1 MSAALADH
9 HDPVMTDH
17 LASGKP
23 ESAAKTRTARF
34 EEIDM
39 TADNEQVPSADA
51 PARAAS
57 QLRRGADSTSRVEP
71 GTDPVTGVNGRG
83 SSVPSVLVEGVV
95 KRFGATVALDGAGLE
110 VPAGMVFG
118 LLGPNGAGKTTLVR
132 ILATLLAPDA
142 GRAEVFGHDVAG
154 EPAAVRDLI
163 GLTGQFAAVDEL
175 LTGRENLEMFGRL
188 FKLSREDAR
197 RRAGELLERFDL
209 AQAAD
214 RPARTYSGGMRRRLD
229 IASSLLTR
237 PQVLFLDEPTT
248 GLDPRS
254 RNEIWAIVRELRR
267 EGTTILLT
275 TQYLE
280 EADQLADR
288 IAVIDRGKVIAEGTG
303 NELKDRVGGQ
313 ILEVELAS
321 AGQRDRA
328 QALLAG
334 VGCGEPQPDER
345 PDRLTLPAPRD
356 GLQLVEEAAAELRRA
371 QIGVSDIGLRR
382 PTLDDVFLQLTGA
395 PPSEDGGGPSP
406 RTRRRPRPQP
416 PEPDAPAP
424 RRPVLRL
431 RRPPL
436 RAVRSA
442 ITDTAVV
449 TGRNLRHF
457 IRQPDLLVFSTIQP
471 VLFVLLFVYVF
482 GGAIGR
488 SLPHGVAYVD
498 FLLPGVFV
506 QSVTFGA
513 SQTAVGLKEDLT
525 RGVVDRF
532 RSMPMARSAVLAGR
546 TVADLVRNIVV
557 IFLMIAVGYL
567 VGFRFLGGIAGAV
580 GCIAVV
586 AAFGFA
592 LSWIFAVVAL
602 TVRGAET
609 AQTAGF
615 VVIFPLVFA
624 SSVFVPVSTF
634 PDWLQAFATINPVTV
649 TADAAR
655 SLALFG
661 TTASLGA
668 AAAWIGGLL
677 AVFIPLSVWRYRQIS

>member
-1 MSAALADH
+1 MNGLA
-9 HDPVMTDH
+9 
-17 LASGKP
+17 
-23 ESAAKTRTARF
+23 
-34 EEIDM
+34 
-39 TADNEQVPSADA
+39 
-51 PARAAS
+51 
-57 QLRRGADSTSRVEP
+57 
-71 GTDPVTGVNGRG
+71 
-83 SSVPSVLVEGVV
+83 SSVPAVRVEGVV

-142 GRAEVFGHDVAG
+142 GQAEVFGRDVVR
-154 EPAAVRDLI
+154 EPAAVRELI

-188 FKLSREDAR
+188 FKLPGEQAR

-209 AQAAD
+209 APAAD

-254 RNEIWAIVRELRR
+254 RNEIWAVVRELRR
-267 EGTTILLT
+267 EGTTLLLT

-313 ILEVELAS
+313 ILEVELSS

-328 QALLAG
+328 QAVLAG

-345 PDRLTLPAPRD
+345 PDRLTLPAPRN
-356 GLQLVEEAAAELRRA
+356 GLQLVQEAAAGLRRA

-395 PPSEDGGGPSP
+395 PPGEDGGGPSP
-406 RTRRRPRPQP
+406 RTRRRPRPQQ
-416 PEPDAPAP
+416 PAP
-424 RRPVLRL
+424 NVSASGRRVLRL
-431 RRPPL
+431 RRPPAD
-436 RAVRSA
+436 AVRSA
-442 ITDTAVV
+442 STDTAVV

-457 IRQPDLLVFSTIQP
+457 IRQPDLLTFSTIQP
-471 VLFVLLFVYVF
+471 VIFVLLFVYVF
-482 GGAIGR
+482 GGAVGR
-488 SLPHGVAYVD
+488 SLPHGITYVD
-498 FLLPGVFV
+498 FLLPGIFV
-506 QSVTFGA
+506 QSVTFRA
-513 SQTAVGLKEDLT
+513 SQTAVGLSEDLE

-546 TVADLVRNIVV
+546 TVADLVRNIA
-557 IFLMIAVGYL
+557 IIGLMIAVGYL
-567 VGFRFLGGIAGAV
+567 VGFRFRGGAAGAV
-580 GCIAVV
+580 ACIAVV

-592 LSWIFAVVAL
+592 LSWIFAFVAL
-602 TVRGAET
+602 TVKGAEA

-624 SSVFVPVSTF
+624 SSVFVPVATM
-634 PDWLQAFATINPVTV
+634 PHWLQAFAKISPVTV

-661 TTASLGA
+661 TPASLGA
-668 AAAWIGGLL
+668 AAAWIAGLL
-677 AVFIPLSVWRYRQIS
+677 AVFIPLSVWRYRRMN

>member
-1 MSAALADH
+1 M
-9 HDPVMTDH
+9 
-17 LASGKP
+17 
-23 ESAAKTRTARF
+23 R
-34 EEIDM
+34 
-39 TADNEQVPSADA
+39 
-51 PARAAS
+51 
-57 QLRRGADSTSRVEP
+57 
-71 GTDPVTGVNGRG
+71 
-83 SSVPSVLVEGVV
+83 VEGVV
-95 KRFGATVALDGAGLE
+95 KRFGETVALDGAGLE

-132 ILATLLAPDA
+132 ILTTLLAPDA
-142 GRAEVFGHDVAG
+142 GRAEVLGHDVVREAG
-154 EPAAVRDLI
+154 AVRDLI

-188 FKLSREDAR
+188 FNMSREDAG

-237 PQVLFLDEPTT
+237 PRVLFLDEPTT

-254 RNEIWAIVRELRR
+254 RNEIWSIVRELRR
-267 EGTTILLT
+267 EGTTLLLT

-288 IAVIDRGKVIAEGTG
+288 IAVIDHGKVIAEGTG

-313 ILEVELAS
+313 ILEVELS
-321 AGQRDRA
+321 SVGQRDRA
-328 QALLAG
+328 QAVLAR

-356 GLQLVEEAAAELRRA
+356 GLQLVEEAAAGLRRA
-371 QIGVSDIGLRR
+371 QIGVTDIGLRR

-395 PPSEDGGGPSP
+395 PPSENGDRSRQAAGGQVTAQAAGGQVTAQAPGGQVTAQAPGGQVTAQAPGGQVTAQAPGGQVTAQAASEQITAPHRPVVRLKRPSP
-406 RTRRRPRPQP
+406 
-416 PEPDAPAP
+416 
-424 RRPVLRL
+424 
-431 RRPPL
+431 

-442 ITDTAVV
+442 VTDTAVV

-457 IRQPDLLVFSTIQP
+457 IRQPDLLTFSTIQP

-482 GGAIGR
+482 GGAVGR

-498 FLLPGVFV
+498 FLLPGIFV

-513 SQTAVGLKEDLT
+513 SQTAVGLSEDLQ

-546 TVADLVRNIVV
+546 TVADLVRNILI

-567 VGFRFLGGIAGAV
+567 VGFRFHGGVAGAV

-592 LSWIFAVVAL
+592 LSWIFAFVAL
-602 TVRGAET
+602 TVRGAEA

-634 PDWLQAFATINPVTV
+634 PDWLQAFAKINPVTV
-649 TADAAR
+649 TANAAR
-655 SLALFG
+655 SLAFYG
-661 TTASLGA
+661 TPASLGA

-677 AVFIPLSVWRYRQIS
+677 AVFISLSVWRYRRIS